1 VTRPHS
7 EEWCTHLKCSGDD
20 GEEVPWVEVQA
31 KEGTAVFWH
40 NLDPDG
46 NTDDRTLHA
55 GAPVVAGTKIGLNIW
70 TRESPFRTWDDPPA
84 EEEQQGEQPQEE
96 EEVVYAQETGEEA
109 VYVQQTEQVFPRETG
124 VEV

>member
-1 VTRPHS
+1 
-7 EEWCTHLKCSGDD
+7 
-20 GEEVPWVEVQA
+20 VEVQA

-70 TRESPFRTWDDPPA
+70 TRESPFRTWDDPPV
-84 EEEQQGEQPQEE
+84 EEQHEEQSQEQ
-96 EEVVYAQETGEEA
+96 EEVVYAQETGEEE